1 MALFRQLEEAAQ
13 KIALS
18 EDAKDDDFVSGIID
32 TIEKITGID
41 LTILQNAL
49 SGFDDLIG
57 GLQATLNQ
65 IGDIF
70 NGLVVTPINNIV
82 SDVKDWFLNLV
93 GFRETTTTNVA
104 NAVNTANGA
113 AQTVVNVKTEII
125 QLRTVFDIKSP
136 TPLWTALNRTEW
148 PSIPWSQAMEKQAS
162 TVVLGSHSHG
172 ENNETGT
179 FAETDSED
187 LGTKAL
193 TTSVTSRTMPQTEQW
208 FAFIVIPI
216 DTPLSGLN
224 FYARG
229 TPTDLRTRLYLMS
242 PTGDMTA
249 LTAESPNLAG
259 LLVSATYTATPTTF
273 EDAIVEAGSIVAVR
287 FRANENVTILGA
299 DYAVIEPPA
308 GFYPRHIRA
317 TSAVA
322 AGTVSP
328 DSIAESS
335 VTWTQGFVPYVAVGN
350 NIIVEQPKRY
360 WEDNFDRPD
369 SNAFG
374 VGGYWGSNSRIG
386 IRSNEVGYTS
396 GSDGIAAMTYSRVL
410 VTDHQLHGLRVG
422 LLPNPSQSQVSL
434 SRMYFRCTQNRSSGL
449 CVVWRQGLIG
459 LQTVAN
465 QTTFVDWVSPV
476 TRTIAV
482 ADSIQAQQGEWV
494 DEVFYPDRVLVFHNG
509 VEIIRTNI
517 PPSSV
522 PYGPQRRY
530 GCLGFERTPFQNSPR
545 VMDWFEGDI
554 TLSEPPAA

>member
-1 MALFRQLEEAAQ
+1 MSYPNQPPPDDAYVVNDGEKFGSLETEAGIRSRLKNPAVLAYGKGQ
-13 KIALS
+13 NNLWGSGGFLGFLTQGIFGIVGA
-18 EDAKDDDFVSGIID
+18 AADF
-32 TIEKITGID
+32 
-41 LTILQNAL
+41 
-49 SGFDDLIG
+49 IG
-57 GLQATLNQ
+57 GILGIRNKANSADTKATTA
-65 IGDIF
+65 I
-70 NGLVVTPINNIV
+70 
-82 SDVKDWFLNLV
+82 
-93 GFRETTTTNVA
+93 
-104 NAVNTANGA
+104 NTANGA

-172 ENNETGT
+172 ENNGT
-179 FAETDSED
+179 TAASRTDSEN
-187 LGTKAL
+187 LGTKTL
-193 TTSVTSRTMPQTEQW
+193 TTSVTERTMLQTEQW
-208 FAFIVIPI
+208 FAFIVIPM

-229 TPTDLRTRLYLMS
+229 TPTDLRTRVYLMA

-273 EDAIVEAGSIVAVR
+273 DDAIVEAGSIIAVR
-287 FRANENVTILGA
+287 FRANGSVTILGA

-317 TSAVA
+317 SSAVA

-360 WEDNFDRPD
+360 WDDNFDRAD

-374 VGGYWGSNSRIG
+374 VGGYWGSNLSIG

-396 GSDGIAAMTYSRVL
+396 TSDGLSAMTYARPL
-410 VTDHQLHGLRVG
+410 TTDYQLHGLRIG
-422 LLPNPSQSQVSL
+422 TLPDPTKNQVAF
-434 SRMYFRCTQNRSSGL
+434 SRMYFRCTQNRSTGL

-459 LQTVAN
+459 LQTVAS
-465 QTTFVDWVSPV
+465 QTFTNWVTPV
-476 TRTIAV
+476 PRTIALT
-482 ADSIQAQQGEWV
+482 DSIQAQQGEWV

-509 VEIIRTNI
+509 VEIVRTDVPN
-517 PPSSV
+517 SAV

-530 GCLGFERTPFQNSPR
+530 GALGFERTPFQNSPR

-554 TLSEPPAA
+554 TEAEAPAA